1 MEDKEKKL
9 ALQKAVGERV
19 YHSRKLARMSKEEL
33 AERLGISSQ
42 YVNDIEQGKKC
53 MSMAIFVELGEVFH
67 TGLDELAHGAQKEE
81 PVLEHLLCH
90 LRQLS
95 PVQRDMAVHML
106 HLAFRAAQEGLE
118 LVEQTRPDIVLLDLI
133 LPGMD
138 GLDFLRALR
147 RRSARPAVVVA
158 SQASEPTVIRL
169 AFQLGASYYLIK
181 PLNFDSL
188 PDLFHSLCLEP
199 RERAAADY
207 LRGMGASGLGV
218 EAAAR
223 TAAVLSTG
231 AEGAIPLKEGYAAAM
246 AAQNTSYACVEKN
259 IRSMVGKLQ
268 AGACGEYQALMG
280 GLPAERPS
288 NELFLR
294 RLARRILEW

>member
-106 HLAFRAAQEGLE
+106 HLAFRAAQE
-118 LVEQTRPDIVLLDLI
+118 
-133 LPGMD
+133 
-138 GLDFLRALR
+138 
-147 RRSARPAVVVA
+147 
-158 SQASEPTVIRL
+158 
-169 AFQLGASYYLIK
+169 LG
-181 PLNFDSL
+181 
-188 PDLFHSLCLEP
+188 
-199 RERAAADY
+199 
-207 LRGMGASGLGV
+207 
-218 EAAAR
+218 
-223 TAAVLSTG
+223 
-231 AEGAIPLKEGYAAAM
+231 
-246 AAQNTSYACVEKN
+246 
-259 IRSMVGKLQ
+259 
-268 AGACGEYQALMG
+268 
-280 GLPAERPS
+280 PAE
-288 NELFLR
+288 
-294 RLARRILEW
+294 

>member
-81 PVLEHLLCH
+81 PVLEHLLC
-90 LRQLS
+90 
-95 PVQRDMAVHML
+95 
-106 HLAFRAAQEGLE
+106 
-118 LVEQTRPDIVLLDLI
+118 
-133 LPGMD
+133 
-138 GLDFLRALR
+138 
-147 RRSARPAVVVA
+147 
-158 SQASEPTVIRL
+158 
-169 AFQLGASYYLIK
+169 
-181 PLNFDSL
+181 DSL

>member
-67 TGLDELAHGAQKEE
+67 TQKEE

-106 HLAFRAAQEGLE
+106 HLAFRAAQE
-118 LVEQTRPDIVLLDLI
+118 
-133 LPGMD
+133 
-138 GLDFLRALR
+138 
-147 RRSARPAVVVA
+147 
-158 SQASEPTVIRL
+158 
-169 AFQLGASYYLIK
+169 LG
-181 PLNFDSL
+181 P
-188 PDLFHSLCLEP
+188 E
-199 RERAAADY
+199 E
-207 LRGMGASGLGV
+207 
-218 EAAAR
+218 
-223 TAAVLSTG
+223 
-231 AEGAIPLKEGYAAAM
+231 
-246 AAQNTSYACVEKN
+246 
-259 IRSMVGKLQ
+259 
-268 AGACGEYQALMG
+268 
-280 GLPAERPS
+280 
-288 NELFLR
+288 
-294 RLARRILEW
+294 

>member
-1 MEDKEKKL
+1 MALEIRVLVVEDDPETRMLTEALLSGRKGVCLCAL
-9 ALQKAVGERV
+9 AK
-19 YHSRKLARMSKEEL
+19 
-33 AERLGISSQ
+33 
-42 YVNDIEQGKKC
+42 D
-53 MSMAIFVELGEVFH
+53 
-67 TGLDELAHGAQKEE
+67 GL
-81 PVLEHLLCH
+81 
-90 LRQLS
+90 
-95 PVQRDMAVHML
+95 
-106 HLAFRAAQEGLE
+106 EGLE
-118 LVEQTRPDIVLLDLI
+118 LVDLI

-138 GLDFLRALR
+138 GLDFLRTLR
-147 RRSARPAVVVA
+147 RRNERPAVVVA

>member
-1 MEDKEKKL
+1 MALEIRVLVVEDDPETRMLTEALLSGRKGVCLCAL
-9 ALQKAVGERV
+9 AK
-19 YHSRKLARMSKEEL
+19 
-33 AERLGISSQ
+33 
-42 YVNDIEQGKKC
+42 D
-53 MSMAIFVELGEVFH
+53 
-67 TGLDELAHGAQKEE
+67 GL
-81 PVLEHLLCH
+81 
-90 LRQLS
+90 
-95 PVQRDMAVHML
+95 
-106 HLAFRAAQEGLE
+106 EGLE

-138 GLDFLRALR
+138 GLDFLRTLR
-147 RRSARPAVVVA
+147 RRNERPAVVVA

-246 AAQNTSYACVEKN
+246 AAQNTSYACVEKTSAPWWASS
-259 IRSMVGKLQ
+259 RPGP
-268 AGACGEYQALMG
+268 AGSI
-280 GLPAERPS
+280 RPS
-288 NELFLR
+288 WAAFRPNGPATSSFSAGWPGGFWSGSATFLLKSDR
-294 RLARRILEW
+294 HSAIL

>member
-95 PVQRDMAVHML
+95 PVQPCCIWRSGPPRSWA
-106 HLAFRAAQEGLE
+106 
-118 LVEQTRPDIVLLDLI
+118 
-133 LPGMD
+133 
-138 GLDFLRALR
+138 
-147 RRSARPAVVVA
+147 RRSR
-158 SQASEPTVIRL
+158 R
-169 AFQLGASYYLIK
+169 GAGD
-181 PLNFDSL
+181 PG
-188 PDLFHSLCLEP
+188 P
-199 RERAAADY
+199 
-207 LRGMGASGLGV
+207 
-218 EAAAR
+218 
-223 TAAVLSTG
+223 
-231 AEGAIPLKEGYAAAM
+231 
-246 AAQNTSYACVEKN
+246 
-259 IRSMVGKLQ
+259 
-268 AGACGEYQALMG
+268 G
-280 GLPAERPS
+280 GGG
-288 NELFLR
+288 
-294 RLARRILEW
+294 